1 MGKGDLRQSK
11 VPVEGKQRMIQIT
24 HKSSSLRKAV
34 AQAVVRVSEDTTMK
48 AVIERTVPKGDVL
61 EFARVAGLF
70 AVKKTSDVIPDCHPL
85 PVEFTNVSYELRD
98 REILISV
105 EVHTVYKTGVEVE
118 AMHGASVV
126 ALTLYDMLK
135 PIDKNIEI
143 SQIRLLSKTG
153 GKSDQM
159 KGTLAKILTEK
170 KAIVVVCSDSVF
182 QGTAEDQAGICVC
195 DRLESLGMTVLS
207 KIVLPDQVAAI
218 QDAIRE
224 NAARADLMLFVG
236 GTGLSHRDVTP
247 EAIRPMLTREIE
259 GIMET
264 ARKYGQERMP
274 FAMLSR
280 AVAGMVNDTLVISM
294 PGSTKGANETM
305 DAIFPSVMHV
315 FAVKDG
321 QKH

>member
-1 MGKGDLRQSK
+1 
-11 VPVEGKQRMIQIT
+11 MIQIT

-34 AQAVVRVSEDTTMK
+34 AQAVVKVSKESTME
-48 AVIERTVPKGDVL
+48 AVIQRRVPKGDVL

-85 PVEFTNVSYELRD
+85 PVEFTQVSYELAEL
-98 REILISV
+98 EIRISV

-135 PIDKNIEI
+135 PIDKGIEI
-143 SQIRLLSKTG
+143 SNIRLISKTG
-153 GKSDQM
+153 GKSDSM
-159 KGTLAKILTEK
+159 KLSLQKIIAER
-170 KAIVVVCSDSVF
+170 KALVLVCSDTIS
-182 QGTAEDQAGICVC
+182 QGKAEDQAGAEVSA
-195 DRLESLGMTVLS
+195 RLVSMGLQVMPVV
-207 KIVLPDQVAAI
+207 VLPDQVEAI
-218 QDAIRE
+218 QHAVHDYGSQV
-224 NAARADLMLFVG
+224 DLMLFVG

-247 EAIRPMLTREIE
+247 EAIRPLLTREIE

-264 ARKYGQERMP
+264 ARVYGQERMP

-280 AVAGMVNDTLVISM
+280 GVAGMVNETLVITM
-294 PGSTKGANETM
+294 PGSTKGAMETM
-305 DAIFPSVMHV
+305 DALFPSVMHV
-315 FAVKDG
+315 FGVKDG

>member
-1 MGKGDLRQSK
+1 
-11 VPVEGKQRMIQIT
+11 MIQIT

-34 AQAVVRVSEDTTMK
+34 AQAVVKVSKESTME
-48 AVIERTVPKGDVL
+48 AVIQRRVPKGDVL

-85 PVEFTNVSYELRD
+85 PVEFTQVSYELAEL
-98 REILISV
+98 EIRISV

-135 PIDKNIEI
+135 PIDKGIEI
-143 SQIRLLSKTG
+143 SNIRLISKTG
-153 GKSDQM
+153 GKSDAM
-159 KGTLAKILTEK
+159 KLSLQKIIAER
-170 KAIVVVCSDSVF
+170 KALVLVCSDTIS
-182 QGTAEDQAGICVC
+182 QGKAEDQAGAEVSA
-195 DRLESLGMTVLS
+195 RLVSMGLQVLPVV
-207 KIVLPDQVAAI
+207 VLPDQVEAI
-218 QDAIRE
+218 QQAVHDYGLQV
-224 NAARADLMLFVG
+224 DLMLFVG

-247 EAIRPMLTREIE
+247 EAIRPLLTREIE

-264 ARKYGQERMP
+264 ARVYGQERMP

-280 AVAGMVNDTLVISM
+280 GVAGMVNETLVITM
-294 PGSTKGANETM
+294 PGSTKGAMETM
-305 DAIFPSVMHV
+305 DALFPSVMHV
-315 FAVKDG
+315 FQVKDG